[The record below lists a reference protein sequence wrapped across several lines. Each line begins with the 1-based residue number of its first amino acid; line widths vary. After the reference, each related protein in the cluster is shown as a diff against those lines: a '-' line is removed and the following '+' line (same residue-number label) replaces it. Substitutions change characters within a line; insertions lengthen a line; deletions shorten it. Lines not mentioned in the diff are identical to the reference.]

1 MAELATTRPF
11 AETRVGVTVWQGN
24 TIVFVSSFC
33 ALVLELVAG
42 RVLAPTIG
50 VSLYT
55 WTSVI
60 GVVLAGMSLGNFVGG
75 RIADRFPQRTTLGVL
90 LLLSGLTTLLTLPII
105 QRLTNEPPDLPMV
118 ARIVVMIT
126 AIFFVPSALLGTIS
140 PVVVKLVLNDLTVAG
155 SSVGRIYAFS
165 TLGSIFGT
173 FATGFVLVG
182 WFGTRTIIGGV
193 AVTLI
198 LTAALFG
205 DLIRVRWPL
214 LVLALGMSGGGVWW
228 INERGAMDSGCTRE
242 TNYYCIKVGD
252 TLGADG
258 KPLKKLVLD
267 HLVHSF
273 VRLDDPLHL
282 EYGYEKIYAEVAQYL
297 AEEGRQLKL
306 LMIGAGGYTFPRYVR
321 TVYPGSQV
329 VAVEIDPEVT
339 DISFEQLGLDPA
351 LGIVPYGEDARQ
363 FLIRTPAQPEYDLVA
378 IDAFND
384 ISVPYHLTTVE
395 FDQRIKAS
403 LKPGGM
409 VVALVID
416 NYHTGDFLQAYAK
429 TMAQVFP
436 NVYLMARGAAWDAKM
451 ILTWVVVASDRP
463 LDRERFSAIT
473 RQDPQPEYETRVM
486 PDGQLAEFL
495 SRGKVVLTDDYAP
508 VDNMLTKVFAERGF

>member
-1 MAELATTRPF
+1 MAELATPR
-11 AETRVGVTVWQGN
+11 AVTIPRAGTAVWQGN

-60 GVVLAGMSLGNFVGG
+60 GIVLAGMSLGNFIGG
-75 RIADRFPQRTTLGVL
+75 RIADRYPQRTTLGVL

-105 QRLTNEPPDLPMV
+105 QRLTLQPPDLPMI
-118 ARIVVMIT
+118 ARIVFLIT
-126 AIFFVPSALLGTIS
+126 AIFFLPSALLGTIS
-140 PVVVKLVLNDLTVAG
+140 PVVVKLVLSDLTVAG

-182 WFGTRTIIGGV
+182 WLGTRTIILGV
-193 AVTLI
+193 AIVLI
-198 LTAALFG
+198 LMAAFLG
-205 DLIRVRWPL
+205 DVFRLRWP
-214 LVLALGMSGGGVWW
+214 VLALALGLLAGGFWW
-228 INERGAMDSGCTRE
+228 TNEWNAMDSGCTRE

-252 TLGADG
+252 VPGADG
-258 KPLKKLVLD
+258 RPLKKLVLD

-273 VRLDDPLHL
+273 VRLEDPQHL
-282 EYGYEKIYAEVAQYL
+282 EYGYEKIYAELARYL
-297 AEEGRQLKL
+297 VEEGRQLKL

-321 TVYPGSQV
+321 TVYPDSQV

-339 DISFEQLGLDPA
+339 NITYEQLGLDPK
-351 LGIVPYGEDARQ
+351 LGIISFGEDARQ

-384 ISVPYHLTTVE
+384 ISVPYHLTTLE
-395 FDQRIKAS
+395 FDRRVRAS

-416 NYHTGDFLQAYAK
+416 NYHTGEFLQAYAK
-429 TMAQVFP
+429 TMAQAFP
-436 NVYLMARGAAWDAKM
+436 YVYLMARGAAWDARM

-463 LDRERFSAIT
+463 LDRERFKAIT
-473 RQDPQPEYETRVM
+473 QQDPQPEYETRVM
-486 PDGQLAEFL
+486 PDDQLAEFL

-508 VDNMLTKVFAERGF
+508 VDNMLTKVFNERGF